1 MTVYSY
7 EPLASAAVPVK
18 SYSAPN
24 RALIYGTGV
33 SKNQMDAPFIGIC
46 SSFTDLIPGH
56 SGMRILERFAEKGI
70 HTGGGQAFIFSVPG
84 VCDGISMGHSGMRY
98 SLPSRDAIADMIEC
112 VVNAH
117 SLDGVLFITN
127 CDKITPGMLMAAA
140 RLNVPSIFVTAG
152 PMMSGNYRMKRR
164 DFITDSFEAASKAA
178 TGEID
183 EDEMTNMEMTA
194 CPGEGACQ
202 GLFTANTMACLTEV
216 MGMSM
221 PGCATAMAGMAKK
234 RRIAFDSGVRLV
246 SLVKENI
253 KPLDIMNEKAFR
265 NAVKADLALGG
276 STNTTLHLPAIAY
289 EAGINLNL
297 DSFDALSKETPHITS
312 LLPGGKY
319 FMEDFEFAGG
329 IPAVM
334 KSLESHLEDN
344 ITVSGMTVK
353 EICKA
358 AENYDE
364 DIIRPVDNP
373 YHKEGGIAVLRGNIA
388 PGGSVIKQSAVNPD
402 MMVFTGTAK
411 TFNSE
416 EDAMAAIM
424 GGVIKNGDIV
434 VIRYEGPKGG
444 PGMREMLA
452 PTAAIAGLG
461 LTQVALITDGRFSGG
476 TRGPCV
482 GHISPEAA
490 EGGIIALVEDGDKIA
505 INIPERSIHLDVS
518 DAELEKRRANFKA
531 PAPKVASGYLAKYAK
546 GVSSA
551 NEGAIFKRDK

>member
-1 MTVYSY
+1 MRSDIIKRGC
-7 EPLASAAVPVK
+7 ER
-18 SYSAPN
+18 APN

-33 SKNQMDAPFIGIC
+33 SKEQMDAPFIGIC

-56 SGMRILERFAEKGI
+56 SGMRVLERFAEKGI
-70 HTGGGQAFIFSVPG
+70 HTGGGQSFIFSVPG

-117 SLDGVLFITN
+117 ALDGVLFITN

-140 RLNVPSIFVTAG
+140 RINVPSIVVTAG

-164 DFITDSFEAASKAA
+164 DFITDSFEAAAKAA
-178 TGEID
+178 TGEISP
-183 EDEMTNMEMTA
+183 EEMDNMEMTA
-194 CPGEGACQ
+194 CPGEGSCQ

-221 PGCATAMAGMAKK
+221 PGCATAIAGMAKK
-234 RRIAFDSGVRLV
+234 RRIAFDSGARLV
-246 SLVKENI
+246 SLVKNDV
-253 KPLDIMNEKAFR
+253 KPRDIMNENAFQ
-265 NAVKADLALGG
+265 NAITADLALGG

-289 EAGINLNL
+289 EAGIKLNL
-297 DSFDALSKETPHITS
+297 DSFDKLSKTTPHITS
-312 LLPGGKY
+312 LRPGGSY
-319 FMEDFEFAGG
+319 FMEDLEFAGG

-334 KSLESHLEDN
+334 KSLKSILNDN
-344 ITVSGMTVK
+344 NTVCGMSIH
-353 EICKA
+353 EICDA
-358 AENYDE
+358 AEIFDGE
-364 DIIRPVDNP
+364 IIRPIDNP

-388 PGGSVIKQSAVNPD
+388 QGGCVIKQSAVNSD
-402 MMVFTGTAK
+402 MLVFTGSAK
-411 TFNSE
+411 VFDSE
-416 EDAMAAIM
+416 EDAMKAIM
-424 GGVIKNGDIV
+424 GGDIKNEDLV

-452 PTAAIAGLG
+452 PTAAISGLG
-461 LTQVALITDGRFSGG
+461 LSRVALITDGRFSGG

-490 EGGIIALVEDGDKIA
+490 EGGLIALVKNGDKIT
-505 INIPERSIHLDVS
+505 INVPDRKITLEVS
-518 DAELEKRRANFKA
+518 DDELEKRRKEFKL
-531 PAPKVASGYLAKYAK
+531 PKSKAASGYLAKYAK

-551 NEGAIFKRDK
+551 ADGAIFKRDEDM

>member
-1 MTVYSY
+1 MRSDII
-7 EPLASAAVPVK
+7 K
-18 SYSAPN
+18 KGCQRAPN

-265 NAVKADLALGG
+265 NAIKADLALGG

-297 DSFDALSKETPHITS
+297 DSFDVLSKETPHITS

-551 NEGAIFKRDK
+551 GEGAIFKRDK

>member
-1 MTVYSY
+1 MRSDII
-7 EPLASAAVPVK
+7 K
-18 SYSAPN
+18 KGCQRAPN

-265 NAVKADLALGG
+265 NAIKADLALGG

-297 DSFDALSKETPHITS
+297 DSFDVLSKETPHITS

-334 KSLESHLEDN
+334 KSLESRLEDN

-364 DIIRPVDNP
+364 DIIRPLDNP

-452 PTAAIAGLG
+452 PTAAIMGLG

>member
-1 MTVYSY
+1 MRSDII
-7 EPLASAAVPVK
+7 K
-18 SYSAPN
+18 KGCQRAPN

-140 RLNVPSIFVTAG
+140 RLNVPSIVVTAG

-234 RRIAFDSGVRLV
+234 RRITFDSGVRLV

-265 NAVKADLALGG
+265 NAIKADLALGG

-364 DIIRPVDNP
+364 DIIRPLDNP

-416 EDAMAAIM
+416 EDAMEAIM

-518 DAELEKRRANFKA
+518 EEELEKRRANFKA

>member
-1 MTVYSY
+1 MRSDII
-7 EPLASAAVPVK
+7 K
-18 SYSAPN
+18 KGCQRAPN

-265 NAVKADLALGG
+265 NAIKADLALGG

-297 DSFDALSKETPHITS
+297 DSFDVLSKETPHITS

-518 DAELEKRRANFKA
+518 DSELEKRRANFKA

>member
-1 MTVYSY
+1 MRSDII
-7 EPLASAAVPVK
+7 K
-18 SYSAPN
+18 QGCQRAPN

-33 SKNQMDAPFIGIC
+33 SKEQMNAPFIGIC

-117 SLDGVLFITN
+117 ALDGVLFITN

-140 RLNVPSIFVTAG
+140 RINVPSIFVTAG

-183 EDEMTNMEMTA
+183 NDEMTNLEMTA
-194 CPGEGACQ
+194 CPGEGSCQ

-253 KPLDIMNEKAFR
+253 KPLDIMNEKAFK
-265 NAVKADLALGG
+265 NAIRADLALGG
-276 STNTTLHLPAIAY
+276 STNTTLHIPAIAY
-289 EAGINLNL
+289 EAGVPLNL

-319 FMEDFEFAGG
+319 FMEDLEFAGG
-329 IPAVM
+329 VPAVM
-334 KSLESHLEDN
+334 KSLESLLEDN

-358 AENYDE
+358 AECYDN
-364 DIIRPVDNP
+364 DIIRVIDNP
-373 YHKEGGIAVLRGNIA
+373 YHTEGGIAVLRGNIA

-402 MMVFTGTAK
+402 MMVFTGSAK

-416 EDAMAAIM
+416 EDAMEAIM
-424 GGVIKNGDIV
+424 GGKIQNGDIV

-452 PTAAIAGLG
+452 PTAAIVGLG

-490 EGGIIALVEDGDKIA
+490 EGGIIGLVEDGDKIS
-505 INIPERSIHLDVS
+505 INIPERKIHLEVS
-518 DAELEKRRANFKA
+518 DAELEKRKANFKM
-531 PAPKVASGYLAKYAK
+531 PDKKVASGYLAKYAK

-551 NEGAIFKRDK
+551 NEGAIFKRDILV

>member
-1 MTVYSY
+1 MRSDII
-7 EPLASAAVPVK
+7 K
-18 SYSAPN
+18 KGCQRAPN

-140 RLNVPSIFVTAG
+140 RLNVPSIVVTAG

-265 NAVKADLALGG
+265 NAIKADLALGG

-364 DIIRPVDNP
+364 DIIRPLDNP

-416 EDAMAAIM
+416 EDAMEAIM

-518 DAELEKRRANFKA
+518 EEELEKRRANFKA

>member
-1 MTVYSY
+1 MRSDII
-7 EPLASAAVPVK
+7 K
-18 SYSAPN
+18 KGCQRAPN

-33 SKNQMDAPFIGIC
+33 SKNQMEAPFIGIC

-289 EAGINLNL
+289 EAGVNLNL

-353 EICKA
+353 EICNK

-373 YHKEGGIAVLRGNIA
+373 YHKEGGIAVLKGNIA

-452 PTAAIAGLG
+452 PTAAIMGLG
-461 LTQVALITDGRFSGG
+461 LNQVALITDGRFSGG

-531 PAPKVASGYLAKYAK
+531 PLTKAAGGYLAKYAK

>member
-1 MTVYSY
+1 MRSDII
-7 EPLASAAVPVK
+7 K
-18 SYSAPN
+18 KGCQRAPN

-117 SLDGVLFITN
+117 SLDGVIFITN

-194 CPGEGACQ
+194 CHGEGACQ

-246 SLVKENI
+246 SLVKEDI

-265 NAVKADLALGG
+265 NAIKADLALGG

-297 DSFDALSKETPHITS
+297 DSFDVLSKETPHITS

-334 KSLESHLEDN
+334 KSLENHLEDN

-364 DIIRPVDNP
+364 DIIRPVNNP

-388 PGGSVIKQSAVNPD
+388 PGGSVIKQSAVQAD

-452 PTAAIAGLG
+452 PTAAIMGLG
-461 LTQVALITDGRFSGG
+461 LTKVALITDGRFSGG

-518 DAELEKRRANFKA
+518 DTELEKRRVNFKA
-531 PAPKVASGYLAKYAK
+531 PAPKAASGYLAKYAK

-551 NEGAIFKRDK
+551 NEGAIFKRNK

>member
-1 MTVYSY
+1 MRSDII
-7 EPLASAAVPVK
+7 K
-18 SYSAPN
+18 KGCQRAPN

-246 SLVKENI
+246 SLVKEDI

-265 NAVKADLALGG
+265 NAIKADLALGG

-297 DSFDALSKETPHITS
+297 DSFDVLSKETPHITS

-334 KSLESHLEDN
+334 KSLENHLEDN

-364 DIIRPVDNP
+364 DIIRPLDNP

-388 PGGSVIKQSAVNPD
+388 PGGSVIKQSAVQPD
-402 MMVFTGTAK
+402 MMIFTGTAK

-452 PTAAIAGLG
+452 PTAAIMGLG
-461 LTQVALITDGRFSGG
+461 LTKVALITDGRFSGG

-531 PAPKVASGYLAKYAK
+531 PAPKAASGYLAKYAK

-551 NEGAIFKRDK
+551 GEGAIFKRDK

>member
-1 MTVYSY
+1 MRSDII
-7 EPLASAAVPVK
+7 K
-18 SYSAPN
+18 KGCQRAPN

-33 SKNQMDAPFIGIC
+33 SKNQMEAPFIGIC

-183 EDEMTNMEMTA
+183 EEEMSNMEMTA

-289 EAGINLNL
+289 EAGVNLNL

-353 EICKA
+353 EICNK

-373 YHKEGGIAVLRGNIA
+373 YHKEGGIAVLKGNIA

-452 PTAAIAGLG
+452 PTAAIMGLG
-461 LTQVALITDGRFSGG
+461 LNQVALITDGRFSGG

-531 PAPKVASGYLAKYAK
+531 PLTKAAGGYLAKYAK

>member
-1 MTVYSY
+1 MRSDII
-7 EPLASAAVPVK
+7 K
-18 SYSAPN
+18 KGCQRAPN

-140 RLNVPSIFVTAG
+140 RLNVPSIVVTAG

-265 NAVKADLALGG
+265 NAIKADLALGG

-312 LLPGGKY
+312 LLPGCKY

-364 DIIRPVDNP
+364 DIIRPLDNP

-505 INIPERSIHLDVS
+505 INIPERSIHLEVS

>member
-1 MTVYSY
+1 MRSDII
-7 EPLASAAVPVK
+7 K
-18 SYSAPN
+18 QGCQRAPN

-98 SLPSRDAIADMIEC
+98 SLPSRDAITDMIEC

-140 RLNVPSIFVTAG
+140 RLNVPSIVVTAG

-183 EDEMTNMEMTA
+183 EYEMTNMEMTA

-265 NAVKADLALGG
+265 NAIKADLALGG

-353 EICKA
+353 EICKK

-364 DIIRPVDNP
+364 DIIRPLDNP

-452 PTAAIAGLG
+452 PTAAIMGLG

-476 TRGPCV
+476 TRGPCI

-505 INIPERSIHLDVS
+505 INIPERRIHLDVS
-518 DAELEKRRANFKA
+518 DIELEKRRAVFKA
-531 PAPKVASGYLAKYAK
+531 PAPKAASGYLAKYAK

>member
-1 MTVYSY
+1 MRSDII
-7 EPLASAAVPVK
+7 K
-18 SYSAPN
+18 KGCQRAPN

-33 SKNQMDAPFIGIC
+33 SKNQMDTPFIGIC

-202 GLFTANTMACLTEV
+202 GLFTANTMACLTEI

-265 NAVKADLALGG
+265 NAIKADLALGG

-353 EICKA
+353 EICKK

-364 DIIRPVDNP
+364 DIIRPLDNP

-424 GGVIKNGDIV
+424 GDVIKNGDIV

-518 DAELEKRRANFKA
+518 EDELKKRRANFKA

>member
-1 MTVYSY
+1 MRSDII
-7 EPLASAAVPVK
+7 K
-18 SYSAPN
+18 KGCQRAPN

-265 NAVKADLALGG
+265 NAIKADLALGG

-353 EICKA
+353 EICNK

-424 GGVIKNGDIV
+424 GGIIKNGDIV

-531 PAPKVASGYLAKYAK
+531 PLTKVASGYLAKYAK

-551 NEGAIFKRDK
+551 GEGAIFKRDK

>member
-1 MTVYSY
+1 MRSDII
-7 EPLASAAVPVK
+7 K
-18 SYSAPN
+18 KGCQRAPN

-265 NAVKADLALGG
+265 NAIKADLALGG

-297 DSFDALSKETPHITS
+297 DSFDVLSKETPHITS

-424 GGVIKNGDIV
+424 GGIIKNGDIV

-518 DAELEKRRANFKA
+518 EDELEKRRANFKA

>member
-1 MTVYSY
+1 MRSDII
-7 EPLASAAVPVK
+7 K
-18 SYSAPN
+18 KGCQRAPN

-265 NAVKADLALGG
+265 NAIKADLALGG

-297 DSFDALSKETPHITS
+297 DSFDVLSKETPHITS

-329 IPAVM
+329 SPAVM

-531 PAPKVASGYLAKYAK
+531 PLTKVASGYLAKYAK

-551 NEGAIFKRDK
+551 GEGAIFKRDK

>member
-1 MTVYSY
+1 MRSDII
-7 EPLASAAVPVK
+7 K
-18 SYSAPN
+18 QGCQRAPN

-33 SKNQMDAPFIGIC
+33 SKEQMNAPFIGIC

-117 SLDGVLFITN
+117 ALDGVLFITN

-140 RLNVPSIFVTAG
+140 RINVPSIFVTAG

-183 EDEMTNMEMTA
+183 NDEMTNLEMTA
-194 CPGEGACQ
+194 CPGEGSCQ

-253 KPLDIMNEKAFR
+253 KPLDIMNEKAFK
-265 NAVKADLALGG
+265 NAIRADLALGG
-276 STNTTLHLPAIAY
+276 STNTTLHIPAIAY
-289 EAGINLNL
+289 EAGVPLNL

-319 FMEDFEFAGG
+319 FMEDLEFAGG
-329 IPAVM
+329 VPAVM
-334 KSLESHLEDN
+334 KSLESLLEDN

-358 AENYDE
+358 AECYDN
-364 DIIRPVDNP
+364 DIIRGIDNP
-373 YHKEGGIAVLRGNIA
+373 YHTEGGIAVLRGNIA

-402 MMVFTGTAK
+402 MMVFTGSAK

-416 EDAMAAIM
+416 EDAMEAIM
-424 GGVIKNGDIV
+424 GGKIQNGDIV

-452 PTAAIAGLG
+452 PTAAIVGLG

-490 EGGIIALVEDGDKIA
+490 EGGIIGLVEDGDKIS
-505 INIPERSIHLDVS
+505 INIPERKIHLEVS
-518 DAELEKRRANFKA
+518 DAELEKRKANFKM
-531 PAPKVASGYLAKYAK
+531 PDKKVASGYLAKYAK

-551 NEGAIFKRDK
+551 NEGAIFKRDILV

>member
-1 MTVYSY
+1 MRSDII
-7 EPLASAAVPVK
+7 K
-18 SYSAPN
+18 KGCQRAPN

-98 SLPSRDAIADMIEC
+98 SLPSRDAITDMIEC

-140 RLNVPSIFVTAG
+140 RINVPSIVVTAG

-265 NAVKADLALGG
+265 NAIKADLALGG

-297 DSFDALSKETPHITS
+297 DSFDVLSKETPHITS

-334 KSLESHLEDN
+334 KSLENHLEDN

-353 EICKA
+353 EICKV

-416 EDAMAAIM
+416 EDAMEAIM
-424 GGVIKNGDIV
+424 GGIIKNGDIV

-505 INIPERSIHLDVS
+505 INIPARSISLEVS
-518 DAELEKRRANFKA
+518 DEELEKRRANFKA

-551 NEGAIFKRDK
+551 NEGAIFKRDKA

>member
-1 MTVYSY
+1 MRSDII
-7 EPLASAAVPVK
+7 K
-18 SYSAPN
+18 KGCQRAPN

-33 SKNQMDAPFIGIC
+33 SKNQMEAPFIGIC

-183 EDEMTNMEMTA
+183 EEEMSNMEMTA

-289 EAGINLNL
+289 EAGVNLNL

-353 EICKA
+353 EICNK

-373 YHKEGGIAVLRGNIA
+373 YHKEGGIAVLKGNIA

-452 PTAAIAGLG
+452 PTAAIMGLG
-461 LTQVALITDGRFSGG
+461 LNQVALITDGRFSGG

-505 INIPERSIHLDVS
+505 INRPERSIHLDVS

-531 PAPKVASGYLAKYAK
+531 PLTKAAGGYLAKYAK

>member
-1 MTVYSY
+1 MRSDII
-7 EPLASAAVPVK
+7 K
-18 SYSAPN
+18 KGCQRAPN

-246 SLVKENI
+246 ALVKENI

-265 NAVKADLALGG
+265 NAIKADLALGG

-297 DSFDALSKETPHITS
+297 DSFDVLSKETPHITS

-364 DIIRPVDNP
+364 DIIRPLDNP

-452 PTAAIAGLG
+452 PTAAIMGLG

-551 NEGAIFKRDK
+551 GEGAIFKRDK

>member
-1 MTVYSY
+1 MRSDII
-7 EPLASAAVPVK
+7 K
-18 SYSAPN
+18 KGCQRAPN

-265 NAVKADLALGG
+265 NAIKADLALGG

-297 DSFDALSKETPHITS
+297 DSFDVLSKETPHITS

-334 KSLESHLEDN
+334 KSLESRLEDN

-424 GGVIKNGDIV
+424 GGIIKNGDIV

>member
-1 MTVYSY
+1 MRSDII
-7 EPLASAAVPVK
+7 K
-18 SYSAPN
+18 KGCQRAPN

-140 RLNVPSIFVTAG
+140 RLNVPSIVVTAG

-265 NAVKADLALGG
+265 NAIKADLALGG

-297 DSFDALSKETPHITS
+297 DSFDVLSKETPHITS

-388 PGGSVIKQSAVNPD
+388 PGGSVIKQSAVNSD

>member
-1 MTVYSY
+1 MRSDII
-7 EPLASAAVPVK
+7 K
-18 SYSAPN
+18 QGCQRAPN

-33 SKNQMDAPFIGIC
+33 SKEQMNAPFIGIC

-117 SLDGVLFITN
+117 ALDGVLFITN

-140 RLNVPSIFVTAG
+140 RINVPSIFVTAG

-183 EDEMTNMEMTA
+183 NDEMTNLEMTA
-194 CPGEGACQ
+194 CPGEGSCQ

-253 KPLDIMNEKAFR
+253 KPLDIMNEKAFK
-265 NAVKADLALGG
+265 NAIRADLALGG
-276 STNTTLHLPAIAY
+276 STNTTLHIPAIAY
-289 EAGINLNL
+289 EAGVPLNL

-319 FMEDFEFAGG
+319 FMEDLEFAGG
-329 IPAVM
+329 VPAVM
-334 KSLESHLEDN
+334 KSLESLLEDN

-358 AENYDE
+358 AECYDD
-364 DIIRPVDNP
+364 DIIRGIDNP
-373 YHKEGGIAVLRGNIA
+373 YHTEGGIAVLRGNIA

-402 MMVFTGTAK
+402 MMVFTGSAK

-416 EDAMAAIM
+416 EDAMEAIM
-424 GGVIKNGDIV
+424 GGKIQNGDIV

-452 PTAAIAGLG
+452 PTAAIVGLG

-490 EGGIIALVEDGDKIA
+490 EGGIIGLVEDGDKIS
-505 INIPERSIHLDVS
+505 INIPERKIHLEVS
-518 DAELEKRRANFKA
+518 DAELEKRKANFKM
-531 PAPKVASGYLAKYAK
+531 PDKKVASGYLAKYAK

-551 NEGAIFKRDK
+551 NEGAIFKRDI

>member
-1 MTVYSY
+1 MRSDII
-7 EPLASAAVPVK
+7 K
-18 SYSAPN
+18 KGCQRAPN

-33 SKNQMDAPFIGIC
+33 SKNQMAAPFIGIC

-140 RLNVPSIFVTAG
+140 RLNVPSIVVTAG

-265 NAVKADLALGG
+265 NAIKADLALGG

-364 DIIRPVDNP
+364 DIVRPLDNP

-518 DAELEKRRANFKA
+518 EEELEKRRANFKA

>member
-1 MTVYSY
+1 MRSDII
-7 EPLASAAVPVK
+7 K
-18 SYSAPN
+18 KGCQRAPN

-98 SLPSRDAIADMIEC
+98 SLPSRDAITDMIEC

-117 SLDGVLFITN
+117 SLDGVLFLTN

-140 RLNVPSIFVTAG
+140 RLNVPSIVVTAG

-183 EDEMTNMEMTA
+183 EEEMTNLEMTA

-265 NAVKADLALGG
+265 NAIKADLALGG

-289 EAGINLNL
+289 EAGVNLNL

-334 KSLESHLEDN
+334 KSLEPLLEDN

-364 DIIRPVDNP
+364 DIIRSLDNP
-373 YHKEGGIAVLRGNIA
+373 YHKEGGIAVLKGNIA

-461 LTQVALITDGRFSGG
+461 LSQVALITDGRFSGG
-476 TRGPCV
+476 TRVPCV

-505 INIPERSIHLDVS
+505 INIPERSIHLEVS
-518 DAELEKRRANFKA
+518 DEELEKRRAKFKA

>member
-1 MTVYSY
+1 MRSDII
-7 EPLASAAVPVK
+7 K
-18 SYSAPN
+18 KGCQRAPN

-117 SLDGVLFITN
+117 SLDGVLFLTN

-140 RLNVPSIFVTAG
+140 RLNVPSIIVTAG

-183 EDEMTNMEMTA
+183 ENEMTNMEMTA

-246 SLVKENI
+246 SLVKEDV

-265 NAVKADLALGG
+265 NAIKADLALGG

-289 EAGINLNL
+289 EAGVDLNL
-297 DSFDALSKETPHITS
+297 DSFDVLSKETPHITS

-319 FMEDFEFAGG
+319 FMEDLEFAGG

-334 KSLESHLEDN
+334 KSLENHLEDN
-344 ITVSGMTVK
+344 ITVCGMTVK

-461 LTQVALITDGRFSGG
+461 LSQVALITDGRFSGG

-505 INIPERSIHLDVS
+505 INIPKRSIHLDVS
-518 DAELEKRRANFKA
+518 KEELEKRRANFKA

>member
-1 MTVYSY
+1 MRSDII
-7 EPLASAAVPVK
+7 K
-18 SYSAPN
+18 QGCQRAPN

-33 SKNQMDAPFIGIC
+33 SKEQMNAPFIGIC

-84 VCDGISMGHSGMRY
+84 VCDGISMGHSGMSY

-117 SLDGVLFITN
+117 ALDGVLFITN

-140 RLNVPSIFVTAG
+140 RINVPSIFVTAG

-183 EDEMTNMEMTA
+183 EEEMTNLEMTA
-194 CPGEGACQ
+194 CPGEGSCQ

-234 RRIAFDSGVRLV
+234 RRIAFDSGVRLI

-253 KPLDIMNEKAFR
+253 KPKDIMNEKAFK
-265 NAVKADLALGG
+265 NAIMADLALGG

-289 EAGINLNL
+289 EAGIKLNL
-297 DSFDALSKETPHITS
+297 DSFDALSKTTPHITS

-319 FMEDFEFAGG
+319 FMEDLEFAGG
-329 IPAVM
+329 VPAVM
-334 KSLESHLEDN
+334 KSMESLLEDN
-344 ITVSGMTVK
+344 ITVSGLKVK
-353 EICKA
+353 EICSL
-358 AENYDE
+358 AENYDN
-364 DIIRPVDNP
+364 DIIRPLDNP
-373 YHKEGGIAVLRGNIA
+373 YHKEGGIAVLKGNIA
-388 PGGSVIKQSAVNPD
+388 PGGSVIKQSAVIPE

-416 EDAMAAIM
+416 EDAMSAIM
-424 GGVIKNGDIV
+424 GGKIKNGHIV

-461 LTQVALITDGRFSGG
+461 LNQVALITDGRFSGG
-476 TRGPCV
+476 TRGPCI

-490 EGGIIALVEDGDKIA
+490 EGGIIALVEDGDKIS
-505 INIPERSIHLDVS
+505 INIPERLIHLEVS
-518 DAELEKRRANFKA
+518 DADLEIRRKNYKA
-531 PAPKVASGYLAKYAK
+531 PAKKVVSGYLSKYAK

-551 NEGAIFKRDK
+551 NEGAIFKRDI

>member
-1 MTVYSY
+1 MRSDII
-7 EPLASAAVPVK
+7 K
-18 SYSAPN
+18 KGCQRAPN

-246 SLVKENI
+246 SLVKENT

-265 NAVKADLALGG
+265 NAIKADLALGG

-297 DSFDALSKETPHITS
+297 DSFDVLSKETPHITS

-424 GGVIKNGDIV
+424 GGIIKNGDIV

-518 DAELEKRRANFKA
+518 EDELEKRRANFKA

>member
-1 MTVYSY
+1 MRSDII
-7 EPLASAAVPVK
+7 K
-18 SYSAPN
+18 QGCQRAPN

-33 SKNQMDAPFIGIC
+33 SKEQMNAPFIGIC

-117 SLDGVLFITN
+117 ALDGVLFITN

-140 RLNVPSIFVTAG
+140 RINVPSIFVTAG

-183 EDEMTNMEMTA
+183 NDEMTNLEMTA
-194 CPGEGACQ
+194 CPGEGSCQ

-253 KPLDIMNEKAFR
+253 KPLDIMNEKAFK
-265 NAVKADLALGG
+265 NAIRADLALGG
-276 STNTTLHLPAIAY
+276 STNTTLHIPSIAY
-289 EAGINLNL
+289 EAGVPLNL

-319 FMEDFEFAGG
+319 FMEDLEFAGG
-329 IPAVM
+329 VPAVM
-334 KSLESHLEDN
+334 KSLESLLEDN

-358 AENYDE
+358 AECYDN
-364 DIIRPVDNP
+364 DIIRGIDNP
-373 YHKEGGIAVLRGNIA
+373 YHTEGGIAVLRGNIA

-402 MMVFTGTAK
+402 MMVFTGSAK

-416 EDAMAAIM
+416 EDAMEAIM
-424 GGVIKNGDIV
+424 GGKIQNGDIV
-434 VIRYEGPKGG
+434 VMRYEGPKGG

-452 PTAAIAGLG
+452 PTAAIVGLG

-490 EGGIIALVEDGDKIA
+490 EGGIIGLVEDGDKIS
-505 INIPERSIHLDVS
+505 INIPERKINLEVS
-518 DAELEKRRANFKA
+518 DAELEKRKANFKM
-531 PAPKVASGYLAKYAK
+531 PDKKVASGYLAKYAK

-551 NEGAIFKRDK
+551 NEGAIFKRDI

>member
-1 MTVYSY
+1 MRSDII
-7 EPLASAAVPVK
+7 K
-18 SYSAPN
+18 KGCQRAPN

-33 SKNQMDAPFIGIC
+33 SKNQIDAPFIGIC

-98 SLPSRDAIADMIEC
+98 SLPSRDAITDMIEC

-140 RLNVPSIFVTAG
+140 RLNVPSIVVTAG

-265 NAVKADLALGG
+265 NAIKADLALGG

-353 EICKA
+353 EICRK

-364 DIIRPVDNP
+364 DIIRPLDNP

-424 GGVIKNGDIV
+424 GGIIKNGDIV

-452 PTAAIAGLG
+452 PTAAIMGLG
-461 LTQVALITDGRFSGG
+461 LSQVALITDGRFSGG
-476 TRGPCV
+476 TRGPCI

-490 EGGIIALVEDGDKIA
+490 EGGVIALVEDGDKIA

-518 DAELEKRRANFKA
+518 DKELEKRRAGFKA

-551 NEGAIFKRDK
+551 GEGAIFKRDK

>member
-1 MTVYSY
+1 MRSDII
-7 EPLASAAVPVK
+7 K
-18 SYSAPN
+18 KGCQRAPN

-98 SLPSRDAIADMIEC
+98 SLPSRDAIADIIEC

-183 EDEMTNMEMTA
+183 EDEITNMEMTA

-246 SLVKENI
+246 SLVKEDI

-265 NAVKADLALGG
+265 NAIKADLALGG

-297 DSFDALSKETPHITS
+297 DSFDVLSKETPHITS

-329 IPAVM
+329 VPAVM
-334 KSLESHLEDN
+334 KSLENHLEDN

-353 EICKA
+353 EICK
-358 AENYDE
+358 
-364 DIIRPVDNP
+364 RC
-373 YHKEGGIAVLRGNIA
+373 
-388 PGGSVIKQSAVNPD
+388 IKC
-402 MMVFTGTAK
+402 
-411 TFNSE
+411 
-416 EDAMAAIM
+416 
-424 GGVIKNGDIV
+424 
-434 VIRYEGPKGG
+434 R
-444 PGMREMLA
+444 
-452 PTAAIAGLG
+452 
-461 LTQVALITDGRFSGG
+461 
-476 TRGPCV
+476 
-482 GHISPEAA
+482 
-490 EGGIIALVEDGDKIA
+490 
-505 INIPERSIHLDVS
+505 
-518 DAELEKRRANFKA
+518 
-531 PAPKVASGYLAKYAK
+531 
-546 GVSSA
+546 
-551 NEGAIFKRDK
+551 

>member
-1 MTVYSY
+1 MRSDII
-7 EPLASAAVPVK
+7 K
-18 SYSAPN
+18 KGCQRAPN

-140 RLNVPSIFVTAG
+140 RLNVPSIVVTAG

-265 NAVKADLALGG
+265 NAIKADLALGG

-364 DIIRPVDNP
+364 DIIRPLDNP

-416 EDAMAAIM
+416 EDAMEAIM